1 LSRLPT
7 LGPRGEGWVVI
18 QFILLGLV
26 AVLGP
31 VGPRYRGPW
40 FVELAILGGVLGL
53 AGVVLASKGLVDLRD
68 ALTPLPHP
76 RDGARLV
83 SYGAYRIV
91 RHPIYGGII
100 LGCAGYALVL
110 GSPTALLGAL
120 GMLVFFRLKSAREE
134 VWLRQRYPGYDE
146 YARHVRRLIPFLY

>member
-1 LSRLPT
+1 VSRLPT

-26 AVLGP
+26 AILGA
-31 VGPRYRGPW
+31 VGPQYRGPW
-40 FVELAILGGVLGL
+40 FVELSILGGMLGL
-53 AGVVLASKGLVDLRD
+53 AGLVLASKGLVDLRD

-76 RDGARLV
+76 REGARLV

-100 LGCAGYALVL
+100 LGCVGYALVL
-110 GSPTALLGAL
+110 GSPAALLGSL
-120 GMLVFFRLKSAREE
+120 GVLVFFRLKSAREE

-146 YARHVRRLIPFLY
+146 YARNVRRLIPFLY